1 MDNELA
7 DNYSEQLWEDR
18 HSRRG
23 DYWMIEAARESVS
36 RQERDDEEEEEE
48 DENDE

>member
-36 RQERDDEEEEEE
+36 RQERDDEDEEEEE
-48 DENDE
+48 NDE

>member
-23 DYWMIEAARESVS
+23 DYWMIEAAR
-36 RQERDDEEEEEE
+36 RQERDDEDEEEE
-48 DENDE
+48 DNDE